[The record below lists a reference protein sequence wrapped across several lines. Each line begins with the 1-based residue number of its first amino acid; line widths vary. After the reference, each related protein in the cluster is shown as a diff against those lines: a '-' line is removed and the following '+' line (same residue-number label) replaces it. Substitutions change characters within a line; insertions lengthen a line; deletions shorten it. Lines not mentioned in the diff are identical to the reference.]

1 MNFTDAIKTSVLNGF
16 NNTDISLGRI
26 VITLVI
32 AFAIAVY
39 VHFVYKLATRRA
51 FYYRNFGTALAIIS
65 MITAGIVL
73 AMQSSIVISLGMVGA
88 LSIVRFRTA
97 IKDPMDLLFLF
108 WSIGV
113 GIICGAGLF
122 ELAII
127 VSVMASIGILLFEML
142 PVKNGTF
149 LLCVNASS
157 NSAEDEIM
165 SKVSEMAK
173 WSRIRSE
180 NFSADSL
187 DMIIEIKIDAVSR
200 QELVNSLTE
209 ISAVESVSLLENS
222 TEIR

>member
-26 VITLVI
+26 VITLI
-32 AFAIAVY
+32 ISFAIALY
-39 VHFVYKLATRRA
+39 VHCVYKLATRRA

-122 ELAII
+122 ELALI
-127 VSVMASIGILLFEML
+127 VSVMASLGILLFEML
-142 PVKNGTF
+142 PAKSGTF

-157 NSAEDEIM
+157 NDVEDEIL
-165 SKVSEMAK
+165 SKMGEYVK
-173 WSRIRSE
+173 WSKIRSE
-180 NFSADSL
+180 NFSAASL
-187 DMIIEIKIDAVSR
+187 DMIVEIKIEAESR
-200 QELVNSLTE
+200 QSLVNALTA
-209 ISAVESVSLLENS
+209 ISAVESVSLLENAS
-222 TEIR
+222 EVR